1 MPTVHAR
8 AIVRAIEI
16 LGGVDEFSK
25 RAKVS
30 PYDISLWSSGKST
43 PPMDVFLLAVDVI
56 CQRTATTLKEPQGER
71 STQ

>member
-8 AIVRAIEI
+8 AIMRAVEI
-16 LGGVDEFSK
+16 LGGVDEFSR

-30 PYDISLWSSGKST
+30 PYDISLWSSGKSM

-56 CQRTATTLKEPQGER
+56 TQRDTASLKHPQG
-71 STQ
+71 

>member
-16 LGGVDEFSK
+16 LGGVDEFSR

-30 PYDISLWSSGKST
+30 PYDISLWSRGKSM

-56 CQRTATTLKEPQGER
+56 CQRTATTVKESQGER
-71 STQ
+71 STH

>member
-8 AIVRAIEI
+8 AIVRAVEI

-25 RAKVS
+25 LAKAS
-30 PYDISLWSSGKST
+30 PYDISLWSKGKSV

-56 CQRTATTLKEPQGER
+56 SQRTTTVKDSQGER
-71 STQ
+71 STR